1 MSKQAYITLVGR
13 SAWAVIN
20 SYYFLIKEERISP
33 DLIMVFSEELFKEK
47 LDSIVEGLKIVNE
60 GFDVEAD
67 ITTEVVGN
75 AQYVPAGIE
84 VSQKVKELKEAGYT
98 IALDVTPGR
107 KALVAASLISAYKIG
122 ISHVFYLAV
131 DRIEDIPVMMKP
143 KGSLHYR
150 DFMQEV
156 GRER

>member
-84 VSQKVKELKEAGYT
+84 VSQKVKELKEAAKMMNVYF
-98 IALDVTPGR
+98 
-107 KALVAASLISAYKIG
+107 LISHFQSGLKTILVSSM
-122 ISHVFYLAV
+122 IS
-131 DRIEDIPVMMKP
+131 I
-143 KGSLHYR
+143 SS
-150 DFMQEV
+150 
-156 GRER
+156 